1 MADMNL
7 GTLVAKLKLEGA
19 DQYTRDVTR
28 ARNAFA
34 DLADAAQ
41 RADRQAGQMRSPRGL
56 TEIRTDADKAR
67 AAVSDIGDGAQRTST
82 RLAGTGDGM
91 ATARRQ
97 ITSDAQAARREVE
110 QIGDSAHQSAQRTE
124 NAFSHSVSR
133 IASTFGNGGPLS
145 EALSNLGSQGED
157 AGDDAGGGVIS
168 GFTAALRGGGGG
180 GGPLGAAIAAGLA
193 VQVGIPLAA
202 GKSFADQVMQGM
214 EKQLARNTIGATFG
228 FTPGQME
235 QAGLAAGNAYGNAWG
250 DSVNDNIKAA
260 GNAIQAG
267 LIDGNATADQI
278 QPVIEKLN
286 IVSGIMGTEIPET
299 ANAAGQMVKTGLVAN
314 STEAFDLLTA
324 AQQRGLNKNQ
334 DLLDTVNEYSTQW
347 RKAGLT
353 GADALGL
360 ISQATANGARDADVA
375 ADAIKEFTIR
385 ATDGSESTSTA
396 LQGLGLNVQ
405 DITTQ
410 LAQGGAGAKQGLDSI
425 LDKLREMP
433 PSVEKN
439 QIAAALF
446 GTQWED
452 LGAAFDHFDITTA
465 KDQLGQIGDAT
476 DRAGQQMSN
485 GASGIQGLKN
495 TVSAT
500 IDEIQI
506 KLANAFGPAAQQ
518 LTDWVS
524 AHKDEITN
532 FFLDVAKYAGIAA
545 GGTIAAGGG
554 ILDILGR
561 VVTSVGYMQKYTVGA
576 FGSMASSLG
585 GILKHLPGTMGDLG
599 RNLETAGNAA
609 IGAADKMIGVGQGM
623 TQAGDEAAKLGIK
636 AAQASAAIGQTGDA
650 AKETTA
656 KFGDLTVTV
665 NGVPDSKSVT
675 ITDNSPETKQKLE
688 ALGYTVTTLPD
699 GSVKVEA
706 KTEQAQ
712 RDIAEI
718 IKQRHMEVLVTYKDV
733 EGNTVS
739 APASAPRDAQGRR
752 LVGRAGG
759 GQVFGPGGPKDDRI
773 FTALSNREWVQPVD
787 AVDYYGNAFMSDV
800 QHMRFPRIPGYAD
813 GGQVGY
819 GLPAGSSGSDG
830 FPDWITQ
837 LGAAHGVKP
846 ATYAGHQESDRN
858 EAGYAPNPQHLNRGI
873 DWTGSVADMQAFA
886 EYMMGQAVNDPSI
899 EQVIWMNPQT
909 GQKLGWHGRQPDTDG
924 SYFASDYA
932 GHTDHVHTRFS
943 AQVGA
948 QTGAQGQQGGIRDI
962 TLGPNASRD
971 DVARKIIAEGRKRG
985 YSDAEIEAYLA
996 TAMQESNLSNS
1007 AIGGGGA
1014 WHGTF
1019 QQDSSYAGRDDP
1031 NTNITGFYDR
1041 MDKLKQSPGYDK
1053 SDPYKNAFWL
1063 QQAPG
1068 SDSAA
1073 SAYSSGR
1080 QGYYSEIKSKQG
1092 ESKDLLTR
1100 LGPSVGTADGA
1111 GASGDFGG
1119 TGMPVQVTNW
1129 PSSFGS
1135 GSGSSSSSS
1144 FSSSYDTPSASTKM
1158 PDVDNK
1164 TRPTDSDLTS
1174 GHAAVAEAERAVTE
1188 AQAAAK
1194 VAQTKYDS
1202 AKPQDRA
1209 AAKGELDKANSAVT
1223 EAQATAQTS
1232 RDLMADLQA
1241 RHDRFATAPDRSELI
1256 TKQAEL
1262 AKAKRDLVQLQAAQR
1277 DAEKKAGDA
1286 RAQHKSATDIAT
1298 ADADATKARNAVASA
1313 QSAITTLEEEIR
1325 KAQREAD
1332 SSAGE
1337 RKGEAGKNPLPLM
1350 AYANGGWGGPDA
1362 AQMLDQANAWV
1373 TLAGEAGREAFIPIN
1388 GSDKSKNLWL
1398 QAGRELG
1405 MVKAFADGGFGGY
1418 QEDTSDWMAP
1428 KSWQDW
1434 MALGAGAGFTAA
1446 SAIAPYAAIAYDFAT
1461 DGAGSVT
1468 LGDLAPQPSTGSNDI
1483 PVLSQVISDQ
1493 MSALTSQIG
1502 ELQKA
1507 VKEGKQVYITV
1518 QDMQD
1523 LLKKSGIHLAA
1534 MG

>member
-1 MADMNL
+1 MSDLEL
-7 GTLVAKLKLEGA
+7 GTLIARLRLEGA
-19 DQYTRDVTR
+19 EEYNQGVDR

-34 DLADAAQ
+34 DLADEAQ
-41 RADRQAGQMRSPRGL
+41 RADRQAGQLRAPRGL
-56 TEIRTDADKAR
+56 QDIRQDADRAR
-67 AAVSDIGDGAQRTST
+67 GAVSGIADGAQRTST
-82 RLAGTGDGM
+82 QLAGVGDGM
-91 ATARRQ
+91 GRARRQ
-97 ITSDAQAARREVE
+97 IETDARSARREVE
-110 QIGDSAHQSAQRTE
+110 QIGDSAERSG
-124 NAFSHSVSR
+124 NAFANSISR
-133 IASTFGNGGPLS
+133 MAGMLGNGGPIS
-145 EALSNLGSQGED
+145 EALGSLGDQGED
-157 AGDDAGGGVIS
+157 SGDGLGAGLVS
-168 GFTAALRGGGGG
+168 GFRGAIGGGGG
-180 GGPLGAAIAAGLA
+180 SGGPLALAITAGLA
-193 VQVGIPLAA
+193 VQVGIPLKA
-202 GKSFADQVMQGM
+202 GQTLADQVFQGM
-214 EKQLARNTIGATFG
+214 QKQAERNVTGATFG
-228 FTPGQME
+228 FTPQQME
-235 QAGLAAGNAYGNAWG
+235 QAGIAGGNAFGNAWG
-250 DSVNDNIKAA
+250 ESVNENMKTA
-260 GNAIQAG
+260 GVAIQAG
-267 LIDGNATADQI
+267 LLDGNATADQM

-286 IVSGIMGTEIPET
+286 ILSTIMGTDIPET
-299 ANAAGQMVKTGLVAN
+299 ARAAGQMVKTGLAEN
-314 STEAFDLLTA
+314 ATQAFDLMTV
-324 AQQRGLNKNQ
+324 AQQKGLNLSG
-334 DLLDTVNEYSTQW
+334 DLLDTMTEYATQF
-347 RKAGLT
+347 RKVGIS
-353 GADALGL
+353 GQDALGL
-360 ISQATANGARDADVA
+360 VSQAMKGGARDTDLA
-375 ADAIKEFTIR
+375 ADAVKEFSLRVI
-385 ATDGSESTSTA
+385 DGSSTTQDAFTS
-396 LQGLGLNVQ
+396 LGLNV
-405 DITTQ
+405 DDT
-410 LAQGGAGAKQGLDSI
+410 AAAFGKGGESARNMADTVM
-425 LDKLREMP
+425 DKLREIKDP
-433 PSVEKN
+433 VERN
-439 QIAAALF
+439 RIGVELF

-452 LGAAFDHFDITTA
+452 LGAAIDKMDLSTA
-465 KDQLGQIGDAT
+465 SKELGNVGDAT
-476 DRAGQQMSN
+476 KRAGDQMSN
-485 GASGIQGLKN
+485 GATTIEGLKN
-495 TVSAT
+495 TVSMAV
-500 IDEIQI
+500 DQMQI
-506 KLANAFGPAAQQ
+506 KLAEAFGPAAQK
-518 LTDWVS
+518 LADWVT

-532 FFLDVAKYAGIAA
+532 FFLDVAKYAGIGA
-545 GGTIAAGGG
+545 GGTVAAFGAVLSMCGKLGIA
-554 ILDILGR
+554 
-561 VVTSVGYMQKYTVGA
+561 VGNVAVLAASA
-576 FGSMASSLG
+576 FGSMASTVG
-585 GILKHLPGTMGDLG
+585 GVLKHIPGMGDLG
-599 RNLETAGNAA
+599 RALEGAGKAA
-609 IGAADKMIGVGQGM
+609 NIGAGKMLAYAHGM
-623 TQAGDEAAKLGIK
+623 DDAGEGAAKLGMK

-650 AKETTA
+650 AKVTSA
-656 KFGDLTVTV
+656 KIGDMTVSV
-665 NGVPDSKSVT
+665 NGVPDAKSIT
-675 ITDNSPETKQKLE
+675 ISDNSPETKTKLE
-688 ALGYTVTTLPD
+688 GLGYTVTTLPN
-699 GSVKVEA
+699 GAVKVEA

-718 IKQRHMEVLVTYKDV
+718 IKQRNMEVLVTYKDA
-733 EGNTVS
+733 EGNTVQ

-759 GQVFGPGGPKDDRI
+759 GQVFGAGGPKDDA
-773 FTALSNREWVQPVD
+773 FLVPLSNREWVHQVA
-787 AVDYYGNAFMSDV
+787 AVDYYGNDFMSAV
-800 QHMRFPRIPGYAD
+800 NSMQFPRVLARGFAD

-819 GLPAGSSGSDG
+819 GLAPGSTGG

-846 ATYAGHQESDRN
+846 STYAGHQESDRN
-858 EAGYAPNPQHLNRGI
+858 EAAGYAPNPQHLNRGI
-873 DWTGSVADMQAFA
+873 DWSGSVADMQAFA

-1073 SAYSSGR
+1073 SAYSGGR

-1158 PDVDNK
+1158 PEVDNK

-1209 AAKGELDKANSAVT
+1209 AAKGDLDKANSAVT

-1241 RHDRFATAPDRSELI
+1241 RHDKFATAPDRSELI

-1313 QSAITTLEEEIR
+1313 QAAITTLEEEIR
-1325 KAQREAD
+1325 KAQRESN
-1332 SSAGE
+1332 SSAGQ
-1337 RKGEAGKNPLPLM
+1337 RKDEPGKNPLPLM
-1350 AYANGGWGGPDA
+1350 AYGLGGTVPGTGNEDSELIA
-1362 AQMLDQANAWV
+1362 AMPGEEIIRKAIAEKPGVRAFLKQLNAGQL
-1373 TLAGEAGREAFIPIN
+1373 T
-1388 GSDKSKNLWL
+1388 
-1398 QAGRELG
+1398 
-1405 MVKAFADGGFGGY
+1405 AFAGGGTVGGFGGY
-1418 QEDTSDWMAP
+1418 ADDNSDWMRP
-1428 KSWQDW
+1428 TSLSDW
-1434 MALGAGAGFTAA
+1434 FGLATGAGFAAA
-1446 SAIAPYAAIAYDFAT
+1446 SVISPYASIAYDFAT
-1461 DGAGSVT
+1461 DGAGSIS
-1468 LGDLAPQPSTGSNDI
+1468 LGDLAPQPSTGTNDVPI
-1483 PVLSQVISDQ
+1483 LSQIVADQ
-1493 MSALTSQIG
+1493 TQALTQQID
-1502 ELQKA
+1502 ELRKA
-1507 VKEGKQVYITV
+1507 VAEGKKVYITV
-1518 QDMQD
+1518 KD
-1523 LLKKSGIHLAA
+1523 LEGLLQKSGIHLAA
-1534 MG
+1534 L